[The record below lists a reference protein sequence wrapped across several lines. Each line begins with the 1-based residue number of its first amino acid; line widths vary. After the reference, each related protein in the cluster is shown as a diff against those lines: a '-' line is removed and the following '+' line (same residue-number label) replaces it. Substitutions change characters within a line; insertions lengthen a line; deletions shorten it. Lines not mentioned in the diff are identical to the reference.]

1 MKKTILIFDDDQ
13 EILSVCKVILEMQNF
28 HVEIRTYC
36 DNIIE
41 DTITTEPALILMD
54 LWIPVIGGENA
65 IILLKNN
72 GAIQHI
78 PVILFSANADIA
90 KISKRVNA
98 NGFLR
103 KPFEVTALLQIIE
116 ANIVAPQTAFK
127 KIE

>member
-1 MKKTILIFDDDQ
+1 MNKTLLIFDDDQ
-13 EILSVCKVILEMQNF
+13 EILSVCRVILERHNF

-41 DTITTEPALILMD
+41 DISTTKPDLILMD
-54 LWIPVIGGENA
+54 LWIPGIGGENA

-72 GAIQHI
+72 SATQHI
-78 PVILFSANADIA
+78 PVILFSANVDIA

-103 KPFEVTALLQIIE
+103 KPFDIAELLQIIG
-116 ANIVAPQTAFK
+116 ANIVAA
-127 KIE
+127 